1 MLPSGPRRRTPRRSA
16 RQPARPGAADAR
28 RDDVVTGRGAVAR
41 AEDDRLLDVEEAGAL
56 LGLSPATLYG
66 WAYRRR
72 VPVVKLSGPR
82 GPLRFWRS
90 DLLRLA
96 EQHTRPALRASA

>member
-1 MLPSGPRRRTPRRSA
+1 VEGRVRGRSA
-16 RQPARPGAADAR
+16 GSALHEG
-28 RDDVVTGRGAVAR
+28 
-41 AEDDRLLDVEEAGAL
+41 DRLLDVKEAGEL

-72 VPVVKLSGPR
+72 VPVVKPSGPR
-82 GPLRFWRS
+82 GPLRFRLS
-90 DLLRLA
+90 DLSRFV